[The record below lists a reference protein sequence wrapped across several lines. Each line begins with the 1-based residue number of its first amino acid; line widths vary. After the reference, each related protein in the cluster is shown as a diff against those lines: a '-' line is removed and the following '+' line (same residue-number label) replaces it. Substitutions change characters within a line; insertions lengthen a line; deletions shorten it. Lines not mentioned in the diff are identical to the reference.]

1 MGMKDILNLSVTER
15 IFMVEAIWDS
25 IISDPK
31 SENLEISEA
40 TKKELDKR
48 MESHLKNPSS
58 GSSWEEVKARITK
71 SK

>member
-1 MGMKDILNLSVTER
+1 MGMKEILNLSVNER

-25 IISDPK
+25 IISDSK
-31 SENLEISEA
+31 SENIELSEA

-48 MESHLKNPSS
+48 MESHLQNPTS
-58 GSSWEEVKARITK
+58 GSTWEEVKARILK